1 MIKIDLVGASA
12 MNESYSVIENQGYV
26 AAFVD
31 RTILKNVSGPRDD
44 ALKEIVFKVHY
55 SGVRLPN
62 CHPMRNLDKM
72 TLAPGAPPS
81 LYLKTIRR

>member
-1 MIKIDLVGASA
+1 MIKIDLAGASA

-44 ALKEIVFKVHY
+44 ALKEIVFKVDY
-55 SGVRLPN
+55 SGCVFLSSHAEFGQNDPRKT
-62 CHPMRNLDKM
+62 HPHL
-72 TLAPGAPPS
+72 
-81 LYLKTIRR
+81 IRKQYEGD

>member
-1 MIKIDLVGASA
+1 MIKIDLAGASA

-62 CHPMRNLDKM
+62 CRPMPHG
-72 TLAPGAPPS
+72 PG
-81 LYLKTIRR
+81 

>member
-1 MIKIDLVGASA
+1 MIKIDLAGASA

-44 ALKEIVFKVHY
+44 ALKEIVFKVDY
-55 SGVRLPN
+55 SGARFPN
-62 CHPMRNLDKM
+62 CRPMRNFDKM
-72 TLAPGAPPS
+72 TLAPT